1 MRAVALGLLG
11 LLLVAASPVQAD
23 DDDTTICLKHSA
35 PDADRSAACERLI
48 VSPDTSDAART
59 KALLA
64 SADLFSKAR
73 RLPEQFDALNRAV
86 KSDPTSW
93 EALDRRGAMKDWY
106 GHDRPGALADLDQA
120 IKLRPTDYEVFTHRG
135 DIRGSEGDYDGA
147 IADYDMAIQVVAP
160 TSSALLGRGRAK
172 LLKRDYDGAIADLTR
187 AINANSGWTALA
199 LARRCGAWLG
209 ISKIEAAL
217 EDCNRSI
224 QIASQVPSSY
234 AMRGRVH
241 VASGDFDRA
250 IADFNIAIERNS
262 NVAAFY
268 EGRGEAFEAK
278 KNFENARVDYQT
290 ATTKTQP
297 WYSAEDRAA
306 QQTARDR
313 LAKLPAASR

>member
-11 LLLVAASPVQAD
+11 LLLVVASPARAD
-23 DDDTTICLKHSA
+23 DDDTCLKRSA

-48 VSPDTSDAART
+48 TSPDTSDSTRS

-64 SADLFSKAR
+64 SADLLSKAR

-86 KSDPTSW
+86 KSDPKSW
-93 EALDRRGAMKDWY
+93 EALDRRGVMKDWY

-135 DIRGSEGDYDGA
+135 DVRGSEGDYDGA
-147 IADYDMAIQVVAP
+147 IADYDLAIQVVAP

-172 LLKRDYDGAIADLTR
+172 LMKRDYDGAIADLTR
-187 AINANSGWTALA
+187 VINANSGWTALA

-209 ISKIEAAL
+209 INKIEAAL

-224 QIASQVPSSY
+224 QVASQVPLSY
-234 AMRGRVH
+234 AMRGRVY

-250 IADFNIAIERNS
+250 IADFNVAIERNS

-278 KNFENARVDYQT
+278 KNFENARADYQT

-313 LAKLPAASR
+313 LARLPAASR